1 MCDRGDP
8 VNDRGD
14 WYLLQRTRE
23 RAQVNDQRNGGP
35 SQVPKPASIIP
46 APLQPAQDSSQTRK
60 PFV

>member
-23 RAQVNDQRNGGP
+23 RAQVNDQRSGGP
-35 SQVPKPASIIP
+35 SQVPKPA
-46 APLQPAQDSSQTRK
+46 
-60 PFV
+60 